1 MTNVHTRRIYIPA
14 VPTRRRSAA
23 ATYWTE
29 TRAPR
34 YSLLFALPLL
44 IAYQGLATVLS
55 RGVTGGM
62 RNGADVILQEAFYTV
77 FGRYEP
83 IAFAVAVIGPAI
95 WLVARDLKTGGGVNP
110 AVFVGMLAESCL
122 LAAAFGTVIGT
133 ITAHLLHFSMA
144 IPAGPLAHSPLA
156 TRIMLA
162 LGAGIYEELLFRVI
176 LVSGIA
182 FIAERLLGWSRNAA
196 SVVAVIISATIFSAF
211 HYIGPY
217 GDPLRLDSF
226 LFRLLGGVAF
236 SIVYLLRGFGITAWT
251 HALYDVLVLT
261 A

>member
-1 MTNVHTRRIYIPA
+1 VPA
-14 VPTRRRSAA
+14 RRSS
-23 ATYWTE
+23 YWSE

-44 IAYQGLATVLS
+44 IAYQALATVLS
-55 RGVTGGM
+55 RGATGGM

-83 IAFAVAVIGPAI
+83 IAFAIAVIGPAI
-95 WLVARDLKTGGGVNP
+95 WLVSRDLRASHGRLQAG
-110 AVFVGMLAESCL
+110 VFVGMLAESCL

-133 ITAHLLHFSMA
+133 ITTHLLHFHMA
-144 IPAGPLAHSPLA
+144 IATGALAHSPLA

-182 FIAERLLGWSRNAA
+182 WVTERLFGWSRGAA
-196 SVVAVIISATIFSAF
+196 ATVAVLISATIFSAF
-211 HYIGPY
+211 HYIGPF
-217 GDPLRLDSF
+217 GDPFRIDSF
-226 LFRLLGGVAF
+226 VFRLLGGVAF
-236 SIVYLLRGFGITAWT
+236 SLVYVLRGFGIAAWT

-261 A
+261 AG

>member
-1 MTNVHTRRIYIPA
+1 
-14 VPTRRRSAA
+14 
-23 ATYWTE
+23 
-29 TRAPR
+29 
-34 YSLLFALPLL
+34 L

-55 RGVTGGM
+55 RGATGGM
-62 RNGADVILQEAFYTV
+62 RNGADVLLQDAFFAV

-83 IAFAVAVIGPAI
+83 IAFAVAVIGPAM
-95 WLVARDLKTGGGVNP
+95 WLVARDLRSGRRLVPG
-110 AVFVGMLAESCL
+110 VFVGMLAESCL
-122 LAAAFGTVIGT
+122 LAAVFGTVIGT
-133 ITAHLLHFSMA
+133 ITTHLLHFRMM
-144 IPAGPLAHSPLA
+144 IGPLAHTPLA

-182 FIAERLLGWSRNAA
+182 AIAERLLKWQRTPA
-196 SVVAVIISATIFSAF
+196 SIVAVVISATIFSAF

-217 GDPLRLDSF
+217 GDPFRVDSF

-236 SIVYLLRGFGITAWT
+236 SVVYLVRGFGITAWT

>member
-1 MTNVHTRRIYIPA
+1 
-14 VPTRRRSAA
+14 VPPRRRSSFWAQ
-23 ATYWTE
+23 YWAD

-55 RGVTGGM
+55 RGATGGM
-62 RNGADVILQEAFYTV
+62 RNGADVLLQDAFYAV

-83 IAFAVAVIGPAI
+83 IAFAVAVIGPAM
-95 WLVARDLKTGGGVNP
+95 WLVARDLRAGGRLVPG
-110 AVFVGMLAESCL
+110 VFVGMLAESCL

-133 ITAHLLHFSMA
+133 ITAHLLHFRMM
-144 IPAGPLAHSPLA
+144 IGPLAHTPLA

-182 FIAERLLGWSRNAA
+182 AIAERLLKWHRRPA
-196 SVVAVIISATIFSAF
+196 SIVAVVISATIFSAF

-217 GDPLRLDSF
+217 GDPFRIDSF

-236 SIVYLLRGFGITAWT
+236 SVVYLLRGFGITAWT

>member
-1 MTNVHTRRIYIPA
+1 
-14 VPTRRRSAA
+14 
-23 ATYWTE
+23 
-29 TRAPR
+29 
-34 YSLLFALPLL
+34 LLFALPLL

-55 RGVTGGM
+55 HGTTGGM
-62 RNGADVILQEAFYTV
+62 RNGADVLLQEAFFAV

-83 IAFAVAVIGPAI
+83 IAFAIAVIGPAM
-95 WLVARDLKTGGGVNP
+95 WLVSRDLKKGGGLVP
-110 AVFVGMLAESCL
+110 GVFVGMLAESCL

-133 ITAHLLHFSMA
+133 ITANILHLHMA
-144 IPAGPLAHSPLA
+144 ILAGGPLAHSSLP

-176 LVSGIA
+176 LVGGIA
-182 FIAERLLGWSRNAA
+182 AVAERLLGWRRATA
-196 SVVAVIISATIFSAF
+196 GVVAVIISATIFSAF

-226 LFRLLGGVAF
+226 LFRALGGVAF
-236 SIVYLLRGFGITAWT
+236 SVVYLLRGFGITAWT

>member
-1 MTNVHTRRIYIPA
+1 
-14 VPTRRRSAA
+14 
-23 ATYWTE
+23 
-29 TRAPR
+29 
-34 YSLLFALPLL
+34 
-44 IAYQGLATVLS
+44 
-55 RGVTGGM
+55 M
-62 RNGADVILQEAFYTV
+62 RNGADVILQEAFYAV

-95 WLVARDLKTGGGVNP
+95 WLVSRDLRASHGKLQGW
-110 AVFVGMLAESCL
+110 VFVGMFAESCL

-133 ITAHLLHFSMA
+133 LTAHLLHFHMA
-144 IPAGPLAHSPLA
+144 TALVVGGGALAHSPLA

-182 FIAERLLGWSRNAA
+182 WVAERLLGWNRGAA
-196 SVVAVIISATIFSAF
+196 ATVAVLISATIFSAF

-217 GDPLRLDSF
+217 GDPFRLDSF
-226 LFRLLGGVAF
+226 VFRLLGGVAF
-236 SIVYLLRGFGITAWT
+236 SLVYVLRGFGIAAWT

-261 A
+261 AV

>member
-1 MTNVHTRRIYIPA
+1 
-14 VPTRRRSAA
+14 VPTRRSS
-23 ATYWTE
+23 YWTE

-44 IAYQGLATVLS
+44 IVYQGLATTLPRS
-55 RGVTGGM
+55 TTGGM
-62 RNGADVILQEAFYTV
+62 RNGADVLLQDAFFAV

-83 IAFAVAVIGPAI
+83 IAFAVAVIGPAM
-95 WLVARDLKTGGGVNP
+95 WLVARDLRSGGRLVPG
-110 AVFVGMLAESCL
+110 VFVGMLAESCL

-133 ITAHLLHFSMA
+133 ITTSILHLRLA
-144 IPAGPLAHSPLA
+144 ILAGGPLAHSALA

-182 FIAERLLGWSRNAA
+182 AIAERLLGWKRTTAGI
-196 SVVAVIISATIFSAF
+196 VAVIISATIFSAF

-226 LFRLLGGVAF
+226 LFRALGGVAF
-236 SIVYLLRGFGITAWT
+236 SVVYLLRGFGITAWT

>member
-1 MTNVHTRRIYIPA
+1 
-14 VPTRRRSAA
+14 VPTRRRS
-23 ATYWTE
+23 TYWSD

-44 IAYQGLATVLS
+44 LAYQGLATALPRS
-55 RGVTGGM
+55 ATGGV
-62 RNGADVILQEAFYTV
+62 RNGADVILQEAFYAV

-95 WLVARDLKTGGGVNP
+95 WLVARDLRSGGGLNP

-122 LAAAFGTVIGT
+122 LAGLFGTVIGT
-133 ITAHLLHFSMA
+133 ITAHLLHFRLA
-144 IPAGPLAHSPLA
+144 IGAGPLAHSPLA

-182 FIAERLLGWSRNAA
+182 ALAERLLGWRRTTAG
-196 SVVAVIISATIFSAF
+196 VVAVLISATIFSAF

-236 SIVYLLRGFGITAWT
+236 SVVYLLRGFGITAWT

>member
-1 MTNVHTRRIYIPA
+1 
-14 VPTRRRSAA
+14 
-23 ATYWTE
+23 
-29 TRAPR
+29 
-34 YSLLFALPLL
+34 LLFALPLL

-55 RGVTGGM
+55 RGTTGGI
-62 RNGADVILQEAFYTV
+62 RNGADVLLQDAFFAV

-95 WLVARDLKTGGGVNP
+95 YLVARDLRRSGGKLVP
-110 AVFVGMLAESCL
+110 AVFLGMLAESCL
-122 LAAAFGTVIGT
+122 LAALFGTVIGT
-133 ITAHLLHFSMA
+133 ITAHLLHFRMM
-144 IPAGPLAHSPLA
+144 IGPLAHTPLA

-182 FIAERLLGWSRNAA
+182 AIAQRLLGWRRGTAGT
-196 SVVAVIISATIFSAF
+196 VAVIISATIFSAF

-217 GDPLRLDSF
+217 GDPFRIDSF

-236 SIVYLLRGFGITAWT
+236 SVVYLLRGFGITAWT